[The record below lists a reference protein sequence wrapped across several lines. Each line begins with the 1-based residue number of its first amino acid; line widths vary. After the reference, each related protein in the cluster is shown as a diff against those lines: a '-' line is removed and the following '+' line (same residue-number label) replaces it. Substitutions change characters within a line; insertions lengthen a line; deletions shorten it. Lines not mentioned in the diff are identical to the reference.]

1 MMLHHV
7 SIVVS
12 DLSRSIAFY
21 RDVFGLEQ
29 IERPPFSS
37 EGAWFSCGGQQ
48 VHLILNPAGTFRPRP
63 TIDTTDTHFA
73 FRTDD
78 FEAAIHRLES
88 HGFREDAEEGDPW
101 RLRVRRKG
109 PAGFPQAYLLDPD
122 RNIIEV
128 NGAA

>member
-7 SIVVS
+7 SIVS
-12 DLSRSIAFY
+12 TDLARSIAFY

-37 EGAWFSCGGQQ
+37 DGAWFACGSQQ
-48 VHLILNPAGTFRPRP
+48 VHIILNPAGTFRPRP
-63 TIDTTDTHFA
+63 SIDTTDTHFA

-78 FEAAIHRLES
+78 FEAAIRGLVR

-101 RLRVRRKG
+101 RLLVRRNG
-109 PAGFPQAYLLDPD
+109 PAGFAQAYLLDPD
-122 RNIIEV
+122 RNVVEV

>member
-7 SIVVS
+7 SIVVTIS
-12 DLSRSIAFY
+12 TRSIAFY

-37 EGAWFSCGGQQ
+37 VGAWLSCGAQQ
-48 VHLILNPAGTFRPRP
+48 VHLILNPSGTFRPRP

-78 FEAAIHRLES
+78 FEAAI
-88 HGFREDAEEGDPW
+88 
-101 RLRVRRKG
+101 
-109 PAGFPQAYLLDPD
+109 
-122 RNIIEV
+122 
-128 NGAA
+128 